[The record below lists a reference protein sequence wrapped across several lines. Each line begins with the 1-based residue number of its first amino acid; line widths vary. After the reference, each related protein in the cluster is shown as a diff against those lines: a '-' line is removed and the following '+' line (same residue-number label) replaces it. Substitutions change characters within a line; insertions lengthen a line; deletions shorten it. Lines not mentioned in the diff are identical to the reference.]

1 MRTRTRWS
9 AAVAVLAALMV
20 VAAACVPDPPA
31 TPTGPNPDDAPR
43 SAEAAYTGPGPFAVG
58 VTTLDLADR
67 KVEVWYP
74 SDPAAVGSTPQD
86 EYFIKDFV
94 SASLRTQIPDDVNPA
109 FATSAH
115 RGIPASDAGPFPLVL
130 FSHGFASYRLQS
142 TFLTTHLASWGFV
155 VISPDYLERGL
166 ASVLGEKPA
175 IARTDLDVAAEAI
188 DRITT
193 ADDTPGGLLSGVVDT
208 SSVYPIGHSAGGGT
222 TLRLLG
228 RPDVHSAIPMAAG
241 VSRLSLAQ
249 GTAPALP
256 PEKAVM
262 WMGAQGDQVAS
273 IADVRTGFT
282 YTAGPRKLVELG
294 GSGHNTFDDICLIG
308 GGGGVIGLALSIG
321 LPLPDFLIRLGAD
334 GCYPPAKTV
343 SDVWPEIRHFATAEL
358 RYRSGLDAEP
368 VGLGSG
374 VTAAFDDVAVY
385 RHEP

>member
-20 VAAACVPDPPA
+20 VAAALR
-31 TPTGPNPDDAPR
+31 PR
-43 SAEAAYTGPGPFAVG
+43 SAGDTHRAQPGRRTARPAEAAYAGPGPFAVG
-58 VTTLDLADR
+58 VTTLELAGPQGGGLVSRPTRPRSDR
-67 KVEVWYP
+67 P
-74 SDPAAVGSTPQD
+74 PLTST
-86 EYFIKDFV
+86 
-94 SASLRTQIPDDVNPA
+94 SSRTSCRASLKTQIPDDVNPP

-166 ASVLGEKPA
+166 ASVLGETPA

-228 RPDVHSAIPMAAG
+228 STRRPLRDPHG
-241 VSRLSLAQ
+241 RGRLTTLPRPGQRAR
-249 GTAPALP
+249 APAG
-256 PEKAVM
+256 E
-262 WMGAQGDQVAS
+262 
-273 IADVRTGFT
+273 
-282 YTAGPRKLVELG
+282 G
-294 GSGHNTFDDICLIG
+294 GH
-308 GGGGVIGLALSIG
+308 V
-321 LPLPDFLIRLGAD
+321 D
-334 GCYPPAKTV
+334 G
-343 SDVWPEIRHFATAEL
+343 R
-358 RYRSGLDAEP
+358 RG
-368 VGLGSG
+368 
-374 VTAAFDDVAVY
+374 
-385 RHEP
+385 